1 MGKESNLI
9 TNNRKVRH
17 DYQIEQTFEAGIALA
32 GWEVKSLRDGK
43 AQISE
48 SHVLIRGGEAFLLN
62 AHIAPLK
69 TVSTHIIAIPDRTRK
84 LLLNKKDLDKLFGQK
99 YARVSTKKEVQIK
112 QEKTILLEK
121 PQDAKKETFTQAIQE
136 PKVSAPKPS
145 NVLIP
150 PTIIQQQLTQNIPND
165 QPVQIQ
171 KISQPKK
178 EISWTAII
186 IIGLILFTVIDVVLL
201 IFYLTSSQPLASPVP

>member
-1 MGKESNLI
+1 MHNNYQEKINKERLSIGESAEYLGVSI
-9 TNNRKVRH
+9 DTLRRWEKKKV
-17 DYQIEQTFEAGIALA
+17 ILALR
-32 GWEVKSLRDGK
+32 SP
-43 AQISE
+43 
-48 SHVLIRGGEAFLLN
+48 GGHRYFL
-62 AHIAPLK
+62 
-69 TVSTHIIAIPDRTRK
+69 
-84 LLLNKKDLDKLFGQK
+84 KKDLDKLFGQK
-99 YARVSTKKEVQIK
+99 YARVSAKKEVQIK
-112 QEKTILLEK
+112 QEEKQAESTIEINAEGEIEAAKQRESLISEKTILPE
-121 PQDAKKETFTQAIQE
+121 E
-136 PKVSAPKPS
+136 PRVSAPKPS

-150 PTIIQQQLTQNIPND
+150 PTVIQQQLTQNSPNN

>member
-1 MGKESNLI
+1 MHNNFQEKINKERLSIGESAEYLGVSI
-9 TNNRKVRH
+9 DTLRRWEKKKV
-17 DYQIEQTFEAGIALA
+17 ILALR
-32 GWEVKSLRDGK
+32 SP
-43 AQISE
+43 
-48 SHVLIRGGEAFLLN
+48 GGHRYFL
-62 AHIAPLK
+62 
-69 TVSTHIIAIPDRTRK
+69 
-84 LLLNKKDLDKLFGQK
+84 KKDLDKLFGQK